1 MKLLI
6 VEDDP
11 ILSKNLVKGFEK
23 TGYIAE
29 SALDGTEGEYM
40 ALVNEYDL
48 IILDLNLPGM
58 DGLAVME
65 HVRRE
70 KPDQRI
76 LILSARSDIE
86 DRILGMD
93 LGANDY
99 ITKPFHFRELEARV
113 RALLRRNFSQL
124 DPLLRCGNLTYDTAK
139 KIMYYGGRELDLT
152 PKELLILE
160 YLLYHKGATVC
171 AEELIDHVWSSDADL
186 FSLSLK
192 THISRLRKKLLDQTG
207 AELIATQR
215 GNGYRLIEEDAT

>member
-1 MKLLI
+1 MRLLI

-29 SALDGTEGEYM
+29 PALDGTDGEYL

-58 DGLAVME
+58 DGLEVMK
-65 HVRRE
+65 HVRKE

-76 LILSARSDIE
+76 LILSARSDLD
-86 DRILGMD
+86 DRILEMD

-99 ITKPFHFRELEARV
+99 ITKPFHFKELEARV
-113 RALLRRNFSQL
+113 RALLRRNFSQI
-124 DPLLRCGNLTYDTAK
+124 DPLIRCGKLTYDTAK
-139 KIMYYGGRELDLT
+139 KAVYYDERELVLT
-152 PKELLILE
+152 PKELLIME
-160 YLLYHKGATVC
+160 YLLYHKGITVS

-192 THISRLRKKLLDQTG
+192 THMSRLRKKLLEQTG
-207 AELIATQR
+207 AELISTQR
-215 GNGYRLIEEDAT
+215 GSGYRLIEEETL